1 MVLGTWGQ
9 QGGGR
14 LSGRNSKQEGERSQ
28 GKGPGLFQLHS
39 TQDVPQSFLSHT
51 KACDGPSEC
60 TTPLLA
66 VVFRK

>member
-14 LSGRNSKQEGERSQ
+14 LSGRNSQQEGERSQ
-28 GKGPGLFQLHS
+28 GKGPGLFHLHNI
-39 TQDVPQSFLSHT
+39 QAVPQGFLSHT
-51 KACDGPSEC
+51 KACYGPSEY
-60 TTPLLA
+60 TTPLPP